1 MSTENTKSPTSATLR
16 SVSESSPFIGFRWFS
31 LSGYNLISPGI
42 DCLWPAPSVTALEAK
57 CFAFKNRCSGIPS
70 LNCACGIGGRIST
83 EKLYIDKDIQQVLG
97 IVLGWGTVRL
107 SKTKWSAQFAQ
118 PISLIEHQDN
128 LRPELLKVAE
138 NHALPL
144 RLMNEEYGNVFD
156 EYQPIIERSIC

>member
-1 MSTENTKSPTSATLR
+1 MSMENTKSQISATLR
-16 SVSESSPFIGFRWFS
+16 SVSESNPFIGFRWFS
-31 LSGYNLISPGI
+31 ISNYNLVSPGLY
-42 DCLWPAPSVTALEAK
+42 CHWPAPSVTALEAE
-57 CFAFKNRCSGIPS
+57 CFAFENKCSGIPS

-118 PISLIEHQDN
+118 PIALIEHQDN

-138 NHALPL
+138 NHALPI
-144 RLMNEEYGNVFD
+144 RLMNEKYGNVFD